1 MSLKETIETEY
12 KSALKAKDKTKI
24 STYRL
29 ILSSIKDLD
38 ISNRSGPKKKETDD
52 EDIKKLL
59 KKMVKQRAESI
70 DIYKKNNRTDLLEVE
85 QNEYNILTSFL
96 PSQLSEDET
105 KKICGEM
112 ISKLGASSLKDMG
125 KIMGELKKSY
135 SDEIDF
141 SKAGSLIKELLNN
154 K

>member
-12 KSALKAKDKTKI
+12 KNALKSKDKIKI

-38 ISNRSGPKKKETDD
+38 ILNRSGPNKKETDD

-59 KKMVKQRAESI
+59 KKMIKQRTESI
-70 DIYKKNNRTDLLEVE
+70 DIYKKINRSDLLEIE
-85 QNEYNILTSFL
+85 QNEFNILSSFL
-96 PSQLSEDET
+96 PKQLNDEDT
-105 KKICGEM
+105 KKICEET
-112 ISKLGASSLKDMG
+112 ISKLGASSIKDMG
-125 KIMGELKKSY
+125 KVMGELKKKHA
-135 SDEIDF
+135 DEIDF
-141 SKAGSLIKELLNN
+141 SKAGAMLKQLLN

>member
-12 KSALKAKDKTKI
+12 KNALKSKDKTKI

-38 ISNRSGPKKKETDD
+38 IINRSSPNKKETDD
-52 EDIKKLL
+52 DDIKKLI

-70 DIYKKNNRTDLLEVE
+70 DIYKKNNRADLLEVE
-85 QNEYNILTSFL
+85 QNEYDILIGFL
-96 PSQLSEDET
+96 PKQLGGEET
-105 KKICGEM
+105 KKICVEV
-112 ISKLGASSLKDMG
+112 IAKLGASSVKDMG
-125 KIMGELKKSY
+125 KVMGELKKLY

-141 SKAGSLIKELLNN
+141 AKAGPIIKELLNSS
-154 K
+154 

>member
-1 MSLKETIETEY
+1 MSLKQTIENEY
-12 KSALKAKDKTKI
+12 KNALKSKDKNKI

-38 ISNRSGPKKKETDD
+38 IVNRSGPNKKETDD

-85 QNEYNILTSFL
+85 QNEYDILTSFL
-96 PSQLSEDET
+96 PKQLNEEET
-105 KKICGEM
+105 KKICADV
-112 ISKLGASSLKDMG
+112 ISKIGANSLKDMG
-125 KIMGELKKSY
+125 KVMGELKKIHA
-135 SDEIDF
+135 DEIDF
-141 SKAGSLIKELLNN
+141 SKAGSLIKELLN

>member
-1 MSLKETIETEY
+1 MPLKETIETEY
-12 KSALKAKDKTKI
+12 KNALKAKDKTKI

-38 ISNRSGPKKKETDD
+38 ITNRSGPNKKETDD

-70 DIYKKNNRTDLLEVE
+70 DIYKKNNRKDLLEVE
-85 QNEYNILTSFL
+85 QSEYDILTGFL
-96 PSQLSEDET
+96 PKQLSEEET
-105 KKICGEM
+105 KKICTDT
-112 ISKLGASSLKDMG
+112 IAKLGASSVKDMG
-125 KIMGELKKSY
+125 KVMGELKKSY

-141 SKAGSLIKELLNN
+141 SKAGPMIKDLLN

>member
-12 KSALKAKDKTKI
+12 KNALKSKDKTKI

-38 ISNRSGPKKKETDD
+38 ISNRSGPNKKETDD

-59 KKMVKQRAESI
+59 KKMVKQRTESI
-70 DIYKKNNRTDLLEVE
+70 DIYKKNNRADLLEVE
-85 QNEYNILTSFL
+85 QNEYDILTSFL
-96 PSQLSEDET
+96 PKQLSEEDT
-105 KKICGEM
+105 KKICEKI
-112 ISKLGASSLKDMG
+112 ISKLGASSIKDMG
-125 KIMGELKKSY
+125 KVMGELKKQHA
-135 SDEIDF
+135 DEIDF
-141 SKAGSLIKELLNN
+141 SKAGILLKDLLN

>member
-1 MSLKETIETEY
+1 MSLKQTIENEY
-12 KSALKAKDKTKI
+12 KNALKSKDKNKI

-38 ISNRSGPKKKETDD
+38 IVNRSGPNKKETDD

-85 QNEYNILTSFL
+85 QNEYDILTSFL
-96 PSQLSEDET
+96 PKQLSEEET
-105 KKICGEM
+105 KKICVDV
-112 ISKLGASSLKDMG
+112 ISKISANSLKDMG
-125 KIMGELKKSY
+125 KVMGELKKTHA
-135 SDEIDF
+135 DEIDF
-141 SKAGSLIKELLNN
+141 SKAGSMIKELLN

>member
-12 KSALKAKDKTKI
+12 KNALKAKDKTKI

-38 ISNRSGPKKKETDD
+38 ITNRSGPNKKETDD

-70 DIYKKNNRTDLLEVE
+70 DIYKKNNRKDLLEVE
-85 QNEYNILTSFL
+85 QSEYDILTGFL
-96 PSQLSEDET
+96 PKQLSEEET
-105 KKICGEM
+105 KKICTDT
-112 ISKLGASSLKDMG
+112 IAKLGASSVKDMG
-125 KIMGELKKSY
+125 KVMGELKKLY

-141 SKAGSLIKELLNN
+141 SKAGPLIKELLNS
-154 K
+154 